1 MDNAEQLDFVSTT
14 DAGEPDH
21 QARHMGR
28 AKYAIVLFGERGEV
42 AGWGYDEE
50 GAIKMLK
57 RSTSWSGVSESPCA
71 WGIAARLPLP
81 WLSRHVPRLSAI
93 ILAEAEAVCAKFA

>member
-28 AKYAIVLFGERGEV
+28 AKYAIVLFGERDEV
-42 AGWGYDEE
+42 VGWGYDEE

-57 RSTSWSGVSESPCA
+57 RSTSWSGVQRKPMCMGHCSTTAIALVVPPFSEA
-71 WGIAARLPLP
+71 
-81 WLSRHVPRLSAI
+81 LSDN
-93 ILAEAEAVCAKFA
+93 FG